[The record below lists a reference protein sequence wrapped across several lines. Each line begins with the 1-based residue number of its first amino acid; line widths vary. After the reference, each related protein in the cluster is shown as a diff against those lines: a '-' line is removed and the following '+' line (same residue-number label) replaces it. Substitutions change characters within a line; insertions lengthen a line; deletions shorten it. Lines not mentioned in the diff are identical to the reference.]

1 MSTHPT
7 VTPTKTNTETADQ
20 LENQPMTL
28 YSKNR
33 LYTSKE
39 QRRRLGID
47 TDQHGRGVG
56 VRVMITHVDR
66 DTDWEGGYIQSGLF
80 ETELRTYGAIG
91 VPQSLVERFDLSKGD
106 NVRVQV
112 EPLVKP
118 VSVSATVE

>member
-7 VTPTKTNTETADQ
+7 VTPTKTNTETADR

-33 LYTSKE
+33 LYTSKR
-39 QRRRLGID
+39 QRERLGID

-66 DTDWEGGYIQSGLF
+66 DTDWVGGYIQSGMF

-106 NVRVQV
+106 NVRVST
-112 EPLVKP
+112 E
-118 VSVSATVE
+118 TR